1 MEHVLP
7 SPRRSGTNAAM
18 HRRLVLQDP
27 VSRAAIWSRRLAWF
41 GLTVLVIALALFRR
55 EPSIPGLAPIAG
67 AYAIVAV
74 ALALALIAFIRIWQ
88 AGHRG
93 VGMASGAFLLCLA
106 MLAPAAYA
114 AFRYATLPPGGDVS
128 TDIEDPPS
136 FSRSTAALKARAG
149 HVPPDM
155 PADQRKL
162 QRRAYPK
169 AVSIV
174 LEVPAEA
181 GFAAAQRAATAL
193 RWQVVEAIRPGGRTG
208 AGRIEAIATNRLTG
222 LVADI
227 TIRIRPRADGSRI
240 DIRSASRLG
249 LHDLGENARRIAA
262 FTEEVEVQME
272 TR

>member
-1 MEHVLP
+1 MP
-7 SPRRSGTNAAM
+7 SAGRSGTNAPM

-41 GLTVLVIALALFRR
+41 ALAVLVIALALFRR
-55 EPSIPGLAPIAG
+55 EPSIPALAPIAG

-74 ALALALIAFIRIWQ
+74 ALILALIAFIRIWQ
-88 AGHRG
+88 DGHRG
-93 VGMASGAFLLCLA
+93 VRLAAGAFLLCLV

-114 AFRYATLPPGGDVS
+114 GFRYLTLPPGGDVS
-128 TDIEDPPS
+128 TDIDDPPS
-136 FSRSTAALKARAG
+136 FSRSTAALKARTG
-149 HVPPDM
+149 HVPPEI
-155 PADQRKL
+155 PAGQRKL
-162 QRRAYPK
+162 HRRAYPR
-169 AVSIV
+169 AVPIV

-181 GFAAAQRAATAL
+181 GFAAAQRAVTAL

-240 DIRSASRLG
+240 DIRSTSRFG
-249 LHDLGENARRIAA
+249 LHDLGANARRIAA
-262 FTEEVEVQME
+262 FAEEVEVQME

>member
-1 MEHVLP
+1 MP
-7 SPRRSGTNAAM
+7 SAGRSGTNAPM
-18 HRRLVLQDP
+18 HRRLVLEDP

-41 GLTVLVIALALFRR
+41 GLTVLVLALVMFRR
-55 EPSIPGLAPIAG
+55 EPSVPGLAPIAG
-67 AYAIVAV
+67 AYVIVLV
-74 ALALALIAFIRIWQ
+74 ALALALVAFVRIWQ

-93 VGMASGAFLLCLA
+93 VGMAAGAFLLCLA

-114 AFRYATLPPGGDVS
+114 GFRYVTLPPGGDVS
-128 TDIEDPPS
+128 TDIDDPPS

-149 HVPPDM
+149 HVPPEM
-155 PADQRKL
+155 PAEQRKL

-169 AVSIV
+169 AVSII

-193 RWQVVEAIRPGGRTG
+193 RWQVVEAIRPGGRAG
-208 AGRIEAIATNRLTG
+208 AGRIEAIAVNRLTG
-222 LVADI
+222 LVSDI

-240 DIRSASRLG
+240 DIRSAARLG
-249 LHDLGENARRIAA
+249 LHDLGENARRIASFA
-262 FTEEVEVQME
+262 EEVEIQME